1 VSVAVVAVAVAVA
14 VGSGGG
20 LTGGWWEAEYPMTAA
35 ASWGTQAAE
44 RPPLEPAM
52 EERGIHQY
60 KEKEDGRHKEEMEK
74 DKQREREKVKE
85 RDILMFIF
93 RMCPLAVRVYI
104 SPGDKQSLR

>member
-1 VSVAVVAVAVAVA
+1 MPRLHVSVAVVAVVVAVA

-52 EERGIHQY
+52 EERRG
-60 KEKEDGRHKEEMEK
+60 
-74 DKQREREKVKE
+74 
-85 RDILMFIF
+85 LM
-93 RMCPLAVRVYI
+93 V
-104 SPGDKQSLR
+104 D